1 MEGRRVSKV
10 ELDVIPIMKPWLGP
24 EEASAAA
31 EAVASGWVAQGPRV
45 AVFEEEVAGRV
56 GAAHA
61 VAVSSCTTAL
71 HLSLVVLGVGPGDE
85 VIVPSLSFI
94 ATANAAR
101 YVGAT
106 PVFCDVDAATQNLTA
121 ATIEPVI
128 TSATRAVIV
137 VHQAGTPADIDAI
150 RSLCE
155 PRGIALIEDAACAI
169 GSAYRDQPI
178 GGHSDLVCFSF
189 HPRKVITTGEGGM
202 VMTSRGDW
210 AERMRRLREHGM
222 SVSAAARHASR
233 DLVIEQYVETGFNFR
248 MTDIQAAVGLVQL
261 GRLDGIVERRR
272 ALASRYHDHLAD
284 VPGLEMVSDPPYGR
298 ANFQSFWIV
307 LPESFPLGR
316 DELLRMMME
325 RGISPRR
332 GIMAAHLE
340 PAYEGAVAR
349 TPLPITEHLTRR
361 SLLLPL
367 FQTMTDE
374 QQDRVIGVIRDAAGL
389 GSE

>member
-1 MEGRRVSKV
+1 MEGRTVSKV
-10 ELDVIPIMKPWLGP
+10 DLDVIPIMKPWLGP

-45 AVFEEEVAGRV
+45 TAFEEEAARRAG
-56 GAAHA
+56 AEHA

-71 HLSLVVLGVGPGDE
+71 HLSLVLLGVGPGDE

-106 PVFCDVDAATQNLTA
+106 PVFCDVEASTQNVTA
-121 ATIEPVI
+121 ETIEPAI
-128 TSATRAVIV
+128 SPATRAVIV
-137 VHQAGTPADIDAI
+137 VHQGGTPADMDAI
-150 RSLCE
+150 RALCE
-155 PRGIALIEDAACAI
+155 PRGIAVIEDAACAI
-169 GSAYRDQPI
+169 GATYRGRPI
-178 GGHSDLVCFSF
+178 GGHSSLVCFSF

-202 VMTSRGDW
+202 VMTSQDAW

-233 DLVIEQYVETGFNFR
+233 DLVIEQYLETGFNFR

-261 GRLDGIVERRR
+261 ERLDQIVARRR
-272 ALASRYHDHLAD
+272 ALAERYRRYLAD
-284 VPGLEMVSDPPYGR
+284 VPGLEMAGDPPYGR
-298 ANFQSFWIV
+298 TNFQSFWIV
-307 LPESFPLGR
+307 LPDGFPVER
-316 DELLRMMME
+316 DDLLRTMME
-325 RGISPRR
+325 HGISPRR

-340 PAYEGAVAR
+340 PAYDGAVHHA
-349 TPLPITEHLTRR
+349 PLPVTERLTRR

-367 FQTMTDE
+367 FHVMTEE
-374 QQDRVIGVIRDAAGL
+374 QQDRVIDVVRGAAGL

>member
-1 MEGRRVSKV
+1 MSKIDL
-10 ELDVIPIMKPWLGP
+10 EVIPIMKPWLGP

-45 AVFEEEVAGRV
+45 AAFEEAMARRA
-56 GAAHA
+56 GAANA

-106 PVFCDVDAATQNLTA
+106 PVFCDVDASTQNLSVE
-121 ATIEPVI
+121 TIEPVI
-128 TSATRAVIV
+128 TPATRAVIV

-150 RSLCE
+150 RSLCD
-155 PRGIALIEDAACAI
+155 PRGIAVIEDAACAI
-169 GSAYRDQPI
+169 GSSYEGRPI

-202 VMTSRGDW
+202 VLTSREDW

-222 SVSAAARHASR
+222 SVSAAARHSSR
-233 DLVIEQYVETGFNFR
+233 DLVIEQYLETGFNFR

-261 GRLDGIVERRR
+261 GRLDEIVERRR
-272 ALASRYHDHLAD
+272 ALASRYREHLAD
-284 VPGLEMVSDPPYGR
+284 VSGLEMANDPPYGR
-298 ANFQSFWIV
+298 TNFQSFWIV
-307 LPESFPLGR
+307 LPESYPLGR
-316 DELLRMMME
+316 DDLLRMMME
-325 RGISPRR
+325 YGISPRR

-340 PAYEGAVAR
+340 PAYEGVVAHAR
-349 TPLPITEHLTRR
+349 LPVTEHLTRR

-367 FQTMTDE
+367 FQTMTEE
-374 QQDRVIGVIRDAAGL
+374 QQDRVIGVVRDAAGL